1 MGCMLVKLARVN
13 SSFFLQHYFFFKL
26 IFFISSFDIRFLGLE
41 LCGSFVFFF
50 YAELFWFH
58 ISDHIIVKLTQVGLG
73 YHRLNNIF
81 YFKKI

>member
-13 SSFFLQHYFFFKL
+13 LSFFLQHYFFFKL

-50 YAELFWFH
+50 FMQNYFDF
-58 ISDHIIVKLTQVGLG
+58 ISQIT
-73 YHRLNNIF
+73 
-81 YFKKI
+81 